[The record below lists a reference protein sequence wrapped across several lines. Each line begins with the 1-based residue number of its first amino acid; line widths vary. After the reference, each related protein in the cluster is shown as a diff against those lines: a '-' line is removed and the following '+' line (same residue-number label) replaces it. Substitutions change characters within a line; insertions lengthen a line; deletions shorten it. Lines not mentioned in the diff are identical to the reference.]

1 MAPPYRSGQ
10 NPGLTTGGLEMGM
23 SRIWYGIALMGLAMA
38 CNAQTPSTQFPAGQ
52 GTDPDVRNSV
62 ADPKAVEIPLYPGA
76 PISAILTALTEKGFR
91 IKWSPEE
98 VLPTMTL
105 LERPKATRID
115 NLLNEILRPY
125 DMRADHNLQDGGYRV
140 KPLKKKKKK

>member
-1 MAPPYRSGQ
+1 
-10 NPGLTTGGLEMGM
+10 M
-23 SRIWYGIALMGLAMA
+23 SRVWYGIVLLSLAGQCA
-38 CNAQTPSTQFPAGQ
+38 AQIGPQGGAQIGDQAGQ
-52 GTDPDVRNSV
+52 GTDPDVRHS
-62 ADPKAVEIPLYPGA
+62 ASDPMAVEIPLYAGA
-76 PISAILTALTEKGFR
+76 PISAVLTALIDKGFK

-115 NLLNEILRPY
+115 NLLNEILKPY

>member
-1 MAPPYRSGQ
+1 
-10 NPGLTTGGLEMGM
+10 M
-23 SRIWYGIALMGLAMA
+23 SRIWYGIALSGLAMTS
-38 CNAQTPSTQFPAGQ
+38 NAQQPAATFPQGQ
-52 GTDPDVRNSV
+52 GTEPDVRHSV

-76 PISAILTALTEKGFR
+76 PISAVLTALTQKGFR

-105 LERPKATRID
+105 LERPKSSRID
-115 NLLNEILRPY
+115 NLLNEILKPY